1 MQEGVR
7 VAIFV
12 IALASFIAWTL
23 VWVRRPL
30 PAKARAIL
38 PGFWSLHILA
48 FTFAAQLRLVTPADL
63 NLWSSAV
70 RIHGL
75 VSSLVLAADHLLGED
90 KRA

>member
-23 VWVRRPL
+23 VWVLRPL
-30 PAKARAIL
+30 PVRARAIL
-38 PGFWSLHILA
+38 PGFWALHIML
-48 FTFAAQLRLVTPADL
+48 FTVAAQLRLLAPPDL

-70 RIHGL
+70 RMHGL